1 MAFILQKVII
11 IKNYYKIIFFNKMI
25 QSIIFFLFGVYI
37 GQEFGTN
44 IPNVRQKTIEI
55 WKELERTKF
64 FGILEKKNK

>member
-1 MAFILQKVII
+1 
-11 IKNYYKIIFFNKMI
+11 MI

-44 IPNVRQKTIEI
+44 IPSVRQKTIEI

-64 FGILEKKNK
+64 FGIFEKKK